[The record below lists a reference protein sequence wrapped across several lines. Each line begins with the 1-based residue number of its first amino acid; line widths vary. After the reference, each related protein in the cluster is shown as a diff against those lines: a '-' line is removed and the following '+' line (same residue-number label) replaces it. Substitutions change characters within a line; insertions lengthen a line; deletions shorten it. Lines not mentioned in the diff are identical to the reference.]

1 MITKK
6 DIKNAENLLLDQL
19 ETKYNLKIS
28 EATDVQLYY
37 SLVSITKRLMRE
49 KRAKAYNEK
58 NRSKKTV
65 HYLSIE
71 FLLGRSLKNNLWN
84 LAKEDAFAEAL
95 KQNGKSIERVY
106 AVEKDAGL
114 GNGGLGRLAACFMD
128 ALAKCDYPAIGYS
141 IKYEYGLFKQKIV
154 SGKQIETPDDWLD
167 SGHVWLTRRDDIAE
181 EVGFGGTVVEHY
193 DGEKFSCETINEIKV
208 RAVPHD
214 MMIGAFGSN
223 TFSTLRL
230 WEARLEKVFDIAEF
244 DKGNYADAFAE
255 KVEIE
260 AINKV
265 LYPND
270 DTVKGKKLR
279 LMQQYFL
286 VSATMQS
293 ILRKYFQNHSNLK
306 ALPSLVAV
314 HINDTHPALC
324 VPELLRILIDK
335 YGFGWDESWEAI
347 QKIVSYTNHT
357 ILSESLEVKNL
368 DMISSLMP
376 RIAMILKEIDKR
388 FREYILQISGG
399 NEALANKLAIIKNG
413 SVFMANLSIFASYK
427 INGVSE
433 IHTNILKNGLF
444 NEFYKIYPS
453 RFENITNG
461 IAHRRWLCESNS
473 ELDKLLCNTI
483 GSKYYDDASRLKL
496 FEKFANDTNVLK
508 LLENVKQ
515 KNKEKF
521 AKYIFDTQGIV
532 IDPNAM
538 FDVQVKRIHEY
549 KRQLLN
555 VLKII
560 YLAKVIK
567 SNPNAK
573 ISPQVFIFAGKA
585 AAGYAMAKR
594 IINLIYC
601 VANEINSDKDLQDKI
616 KVVFLENYSVTLS
629 EILMPATD
637 VTEQISMAGQEASGT
652 GNMKAVIN
660 GALMI
665 GTEDG
670 ANIEIANACGREN
683 LFMFGL
689 SADEVHEIY
698 QNGYKPQ
705 EILAQSQRAQI
716 VISALRDGFYGE
728 KFNDIADYLLGISNT
743 KDRFLCL
750 ADLDSYIDAYYK
762 LIEAYEDKKNWFKKT
777 LKCISSMGKFSA
789 DRAIEEYAQK
799 IWKLTKNEK

>member
-1 MITKK
+1 MVTKK
-6 DIKNAENLLLDQL
+6 DIKIAEALLFDQL
-19 ETKYNLKIS
+19 ETKYNLKIN

-37 SLVSITKRLMRE
+37 TLVSITKRLMRQ
-49 KRAKAYNEK
+49 KRAKYYNEK
-58 NRSKKTV
+58 NRTKKVV

-84 LAKEDAFAEAL
+84 LAKEEAFAGAL
-95 KQNGKSIERVY
+95 KIHGRSIDRIY

-167 SGHVWLTRRDDIAE
+167 SGNVWLSRRDDIAE
-181 EVGFGGTVVEHY
+181 EVGFGGTVVEHF

-214 MMIGAFGSN
+214 MLIGAYGSS

-244 DKGNYADAFAE
+244 DKGNYAEAFAE

-293 ILRKYFQNHSNLK
+293 ILRKYFKNHSNLK

-324 VPELLRILIDK
+324 VPELLRILIDT

-347 QKIVSYTNHT
+347 EKIVSYTNHT
-357 ILSESLEVKNL
+357 ILAESLEVKNL
-368 DMISSLMP
+368 DMISGLMP
-376 RIAMILKEIDKR
+376 RIAMILREIDRR
-388 FREYILQISGG
+388 FRGFVLSVSGG
-399 NEALANKLAIIKNG
+399 NEGLANKLAIIQNG
-413 SVFMANLSIFASYK
+413 NVFMANLSIYASYK
-427 INGVSE
+427 INGVSK
-433 IHTNILKNGLF
+433 IHTNILKTGLF
-444 NEFYKIYPS
+444 EEFYKLYPS
-453 RFENITNG
+453 RFENVTNG
-461 IAHRRWLCESNS
+461 IAHRRWLCQSNT
-473 ELDKLLCNTI
+473 ELDSLICRLI
-483 GSKYYDDASRLKL
+483 GAKYYDDAEKLKGL
-496 FEKFANDTNVLK
+496 AKFENDDNVLK
-508 LLENVKQ
+508 AIEKVKQ

-521 AKYIFDTQGIV
+521 AKYILETQGIT
-532 IDPNAM
+532 IDPTAR

-560 YLAKVIK
+560 YLAKVLK
-567 SNPNAK
+567 NNPNAPFT
-573 ISPQVFIFAGKA
+573 PQVFIFAGKA

-594 IINLIYC
+594 IINLVYC
-601 VANEINSDKDLQDKI
+601 VANEINSDSDLNGKI
-616 KVVFLENYSVTLS
+616 KVVFLDNYNVTLA
-629 EILMPATD
+629 EVLMPATD

-670 ANIEIANACGREN
+670 ANIEIADACGREN
-683 LFMFGL
+683 LFMFGH

-698 QNGYKPQ
+698 KNGYKPQ

-728 KFNDIADYLLGISNT
+728 KFDDIADYLLGVST
-743 KDRFLCL
+743 KKDRFLCI
-750 ADLDSYIDAYYK
+750 ADLDSYIDAHYK
-762 LIEAYEDKKNWFKKT
+762 LDEAYADKKNWFRKT
-777 LKCISSMGKFSA
+777 LKCISAMGEFSA
-789 DRAIEEYAQK
+789 DRAIEDYSNK